1 MANDNRPLSPDETN
15 TLLDALSTHPP
26 DTNSPP
32 ATDEPSSP
40 TDPEDNAEAVESKSP
55 KPPPSRPARSSLDDP
70 RLRRT
75 LHLPVTLF
83 VGLGEKRLTIGSLLG
98 WGIGTQIVLDRE
110 WQRDVSIKLN
120 GLAVGEG
127 RVVIVGNNFGVEVTN
142 WGKKK

>member
-1 MANDNRPLSPDETN
+1 MANEHRPLSPEETD
-15 TLLDALSTHPP
+15 TLIDALATDPP
-26 DTNSPP
+26 DANSPP
-32 ATDEPSSP
+32 ATEEPSSP
-40 TDPEDNAEAVESKSP
+40 ATPGDAEATASKP
-55 KPPPSRPARSSLDDP
+55 QPRAGMSSFDDP

-142 WGKKK
+142 WGKKD

>member
-1 MANDNRPLSPDETN
+1 MANEHRPLSPEETD
-15 TLLDALSTHPP
+15 TLLDALATDPP
-26 DTNSPP
+26 NSPS
-32 ATDEPSSP
+32 ATEQPSSP
-40 TDPEDNAEAVESKSP
+40 ATPGDAKATASKSQP
-55 KPPPSRPARSSLDDP
+55 RTGTSSFDDP

-142 WGKKK
+142 WGKKD